1 MNVLNGVTAVQRCG
15 HTLQTHSSQ
24 VWGST
29 VHIKTPLAMAI
40 TVTLALGAAAPLQ
53 AAGQQALA
61 ATGVVA
67 ADAVDLDR
75 IEVRAQLE
83 SQVRAVDLKR
93 SSDAIED
100 AVSSDALGQY
110 PDKNVAES
118 LQRLPGISVTR
129 DQGEGRFVVIRGLD
143 ANLNSVSI
151 DGIAVG
157 TPEDSSRA
165 APLDVIPSD
174 STERLRVVKSPTPD
188 MPGDAIGGAVL
199 VESASAFDR
208 DGRSLRGKIEAS
220 HQQLS
225 GETSPKA
232 SFNYSE
238 VFADTFGIAL
248 GVNYQNRKFESDN
261 TEVEY
266 DNLDGDIDPQDVKP
280 GDVTAINLQNRKYE
294 IERKRIGA
302 ILNMDWRPNEDS
314 KYYLRTLYSQFD
326 DAETRQR
333 VIYNFDDADMVA
345 TGTDQYRL
353 DDLPADAIQKRMRYR
368 TKKEN
373 TFAASLGGENKLT
386 NAVVDYKIGYTRT
399 EERVNDEMEARFE
412 LDADDMS
419 ATLDQRSRLPTYTLS
434 SNDWMDNANYAF
446 DRFVISPKQVND
458 EERSAQVNVRFDGDN
473 SSIKF
478 GLLGRWR
485 DRDVNVD
492 ESELRRGPDIDL
504 ASWTAADPEHRH
516 GVMGQGMSSAA
527 MRAYWA
533 QNGSR
538 YTARPQDVAGNA
550 ATSLEEDYTASE
562 DIFASYAMGTWDIG
576 ALRIIG
582 GVRVEN
588 TRFKATGNSVELDDD
603 DGYTVSPVEANRSY
617 TNVLP
622 GLHLRY
628 DAADDWVLRASAN
641 KTVSRPSFGDISPRR
656 ALNAGDEALRL
667 GNPQLDPY
675 ESKNIDL
682 SVEKYIGTTG
692 IVSLGLFHKS
702 IDGYIVE
709 TVSQN
714 DPAYDGLDVTR
725 PINGRK
731 ATVRGAEFNWQ
742 QQLAFLPGALDGLL
756 VGASG
761 TWLDTRFDAG
771 IADREGEEFMLPRA
785 SKHVYSAHIGY
796 EKYGLSTRLAAV
808 YRSEYL
814 DTVGA
819 GRAFDIYVAPNTQLD
834 FSLDYKFT
842 PRISLYFEAQNL
854 LDKPLELY
862 QGSRSRTLQMEEYGR
877 TYAVGLKVA
886 L

>member
-1 MNVLNGVTAVQRCG
+1 MNVLNGVTAVQLCG

-40 TVTLALGAAAPLQ
+40 TVTLALGAAAPLH

-656 ALNAGDEALRL
+656 ALNAGDEELRL

-842 PRISLYFEAQNL
+842 PRISMYFEAQNL

-862 QGSRSRTLQMEEYGR
+862 QGTRSRTLQMEEYGR

>member
-1 MNVLNGVTAVQRCG
+1 MNVLNGVTALQLCG

-61 ATGVVA
+61 VTGAVA

-83 SQVRAVDLKR
+83 SQIRAVDLKR

-248 GVNYQNRKFESDN
+248 GVNYQNRRFESDN

-280 GDVTAINLQNRKYE
+280 GDVTAINLQSRKYE

-302 ILNMDWRPNEDS
+302 NLNMDWRPNEYS
-314 KYYLRTLYSQFD
+314 EYYLRTLYSQFD

-399 EERVNDEMEARFE
+399 EERVNDEREARFE

-419 ATLDQRSRLPTYTLS
+419 GTLDQRSRLPTYTLS

-458 EERSAQVNVRFDGDN
+458 EERSAQINVRFDGDN

-527 MRAYWA
+527 MRSYWA

-538 YTARPQDVAGNA
+538 FTARPQDVAGNA
-550 ATSLEEDYTASE
+550 ATSLAEDYTASE

-588 TRFKATGNSVELDDD
+588 TRFRATGNSVELDDD

-682 SVEKYIGTTG
+682 SVEKYIGSTG

-714 DPAYDGLDVTR
+714 DPVYDGLDVTR

-742 QQLAFLPGALDGLL
+742 QQLAFLPGVLDGLL
-756 VGASG
+756 AGASG
-761 TWLDTRFDAG
+761 TWLDTKFDAG

-842 PRISLYFEAQNL
+842 PRISMYFEAQNL

-862 QGSRSRTLQMEEYGR
+862 QGTRSRTLQMEEYGR